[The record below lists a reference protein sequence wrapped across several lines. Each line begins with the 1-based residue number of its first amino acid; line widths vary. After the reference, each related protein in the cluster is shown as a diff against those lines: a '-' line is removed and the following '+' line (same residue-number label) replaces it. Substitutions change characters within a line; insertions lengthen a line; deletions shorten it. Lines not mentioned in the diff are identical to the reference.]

1 MASVVKE
8 FQALR
13 NCQKL
18 KITDVKVKAGSLFGV
33 AVSQDK
39 QSLVLRLHPAVP
51 LHGLGL
57 QTFDYTAELQP
68 GGNITI
74 SAKVTIDARLYIRN
88 STVTSRCPHGR
99 MWEQRRTRTCPYPD
113 ELSGY
118 GSIRPPPRLI
128 SNELFAQK
136 ESVISERSLSDL
148 HVHYGQFFVHDL
160 DFSSPLPRFEFQGI
174 LNE

>member
-99 MWEQRRTRTCPYPD
+99 MWVPGMPVPAKTEKRTFNGFSNNMENLFWGAASENLRRLVPNNYLDDIAMPAGTCT
-113 ELSGY
+113 
-118 GSIRPPPRLI
+118 
-128 SNELFAQK
+128 
-136 ESVISERSLSDL
+136 
-148 HVHYGQFFVHDL
+148 
-160 DFSSPLPRFEFQGI
+160 
-174 LNE
+174 